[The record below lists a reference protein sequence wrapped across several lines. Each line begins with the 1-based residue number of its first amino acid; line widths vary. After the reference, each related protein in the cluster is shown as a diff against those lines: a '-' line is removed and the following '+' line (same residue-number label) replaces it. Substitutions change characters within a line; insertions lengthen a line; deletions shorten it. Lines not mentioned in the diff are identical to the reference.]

1 MDSIHLLTKT
11 VKDAWQ
17 KGQVASALFL
27 DMKGAFPSVDIK
39 QLTHNMKKRG
49 IPIEYA
55 QWYLRRTGNRRTRL
69 VFDSFYSEFFNVSNG
84 LDQGDPFS
92 GILDLV
98 YNSDLP
104 SIADIKW
111 GECLLLFVDDAAIIV
126 TSKSFTETYS
136 KLRNIMT

>member
-1 MDSIHLLTKT
+1 
-11 VKDAWQ
+11 
-17 KGQVASALFL
+17 
-27 DMKGAFPSVDIK
+27 
-39 QLTHNMKKRG
+39 MKKRG

-55 QWYLRRTGNRRTRL
+55 QWYLRHAGNRRTRL
-69 VFDSFYSEFFNVSNG
+69 VFDSFYSEFFNVDNS

-92 GILDLV
+92 GILYLI

-126 TSKSFTETYS
+126 TGKSFTETHS
-136 KLRNIMT
+136 KLRNP